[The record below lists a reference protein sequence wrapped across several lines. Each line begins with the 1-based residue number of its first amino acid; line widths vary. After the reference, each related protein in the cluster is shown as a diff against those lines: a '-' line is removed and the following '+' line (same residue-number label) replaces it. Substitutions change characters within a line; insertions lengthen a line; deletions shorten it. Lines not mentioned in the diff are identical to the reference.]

1 MIRQS
6 THFDQVPLEVV
17 KKLIEE
23 KIVIEETVTSS
34 DETKR
39 ISYTKIPVA
48 SAAVNEKGRKS

>member
-23 KIVIEETVTSS
+23 KAAIEEGVTSP

-39 ISYTKIPVA
+39 ISPKEIPVA
-48 SAAVNEKGRKS
+48 SVGVNGKGRKS

>member
-23 KIVIEETVTSS
+23 KVAIEETVTSP
-34 DETKR
+34 DETRR
-39 ISYTKIPVA
+39 IISTEIPVA
-48 SAAVNEKGRKS
+48 PVAVNGKGRKS

>member
-17 KKLIEE
+17 RKMIEE
-23 KIVIEETVTSS
+23 KVAIEETVTPP

-39 ISYTKIPVA
+39 ISSPEIPVRSGA
-48 SAAVNEKGRKS
+48 INGKGRKS

>member
-23 KIVIEETVTSS
+23 KVAIEETVTSP
-34 DETKR
+34 EE
-39 ISYTKIPVA
+39 IPVA
-48 SAAVNEKGRKS
+48 PVAVDGKGRKS

>member
-23 KIVIEETVTSS
+23 KVATEETVTSP

-39 ISYTKIPVA
+39 ISSTEIPAALV
-48 SAAVNEKGRKS
+48 AVNGKGRKS

>member
-23 KIVIEETVTSS
+23 KAAIEEAVASP

-39 ISYTKIPVA
+39 ISSTGIPVA
-48 SAAVNEKGRKS
+48 PVAVNRKGRKS